1 MRTSLTS
8 LPELKVNRWPVKHHY
23 VPQFLLRRWCDAQ
36 GRIQSFKVV
45 NGTVAANALSPEYT
59 GYEDDLYAV
68 VPNQVGVEHDHLEK
82 RLFGPIDNAAAVA
95 LGKIERREAIT
106 SREKIAW
113 AFFLNSLRVRKPD
126 VLHHLRDD
134 GMAMLKAF
142 LAQGDAALPEGWP
155 SSEQWLRTHY
165 PGLLE
170 TQNLVANLS
179 RIVLH
184 DELTLR
190 FHDLD
195 WWVMPFK
202 ADAPKLLLS
211 DLPIHW
217 EGGLAS
223 DDFLI
228 QLPIGPDR
236 VFFGTASKKTED
248 YLCSLPSVE
257 LIRRINR
264 GTLASS
270 SSRVWGSDAAEG
282 RAFIEAN
289 LDALG
294 ANVEPFDVIAKR
306 YWEKR
311 GSVPPTVI

>member
-1 MRTSLTS
+1 M
-8 LPELKVNRWPVKHHY
+8 KHHY
-23 VPQFLLRRWCDAQ
+23 VPQFLLRRWCDTQ
-36 GRIQSFKVV
+36 GRVQSFRVV
-45 NGTVAANALSPEYT
+45 NGHVAAKALAPEYT

-68 VPNQVGVEHDHLEK
+68 GANQVGVEEDHLEK
-82 RLFGPIDNAAAVA
+82 RLFGPIDSDAAVA

-106 SREKIAW
+106 PDEKIAW

-126 VLHHLRDD
+126 VLGHLRAE
-134 GMAMLKAF
+134 GMAMLKAL

-155 SSEQWLRTHY
+155 SSEQWLDAHY

-170 TQNLVANLS
+170 TQNLISNLS

-190 FHDLD
+190 FHELN

-202 ADAPKLLLS
+202 AEAPKLLLS

-217 EGGLAS
+217 EGGLTN
-223 DDFLI
+223 DNFLI
-228 QLPIGPDR
+228 HLPIGPDR
-236 VFFGTASKKTED
+236 IFFGTASKKTED
-248 YLCSLPSVE
+248 HLCNLPSLE
-257 LIRRINR
+257 LIRRVNR

-270 SSRVWGSDAAEG
+270 SNRVWGSDAAEG

-294 ANVEPFDVIAKR
+294 ANVEPFDVIARR

-311 GSVPPTVI
+311 GIAPPAVG